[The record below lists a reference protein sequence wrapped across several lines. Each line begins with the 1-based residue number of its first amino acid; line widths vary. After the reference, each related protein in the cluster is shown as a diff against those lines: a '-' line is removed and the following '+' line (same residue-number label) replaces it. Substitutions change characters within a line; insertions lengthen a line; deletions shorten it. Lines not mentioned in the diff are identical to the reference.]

1 MFQFSRTKAIV
12 ALFTMIAFSAC
23 GDDDDG
29 PAGPSRPNAPFGV
42 VATATGSTTIR
53 VTFNSASGVNN
64 YSIERAEGAAGAFAQ
79 AGTVQ
84 APATPGPVE
93 YVDAGLKVQT
103 QYRYR
108 VIAIAGSLSSDPSGE
123 AAATTLAP
131 GAFARDVTGDITTNT
146 TWHQDTTYTL
156 KAFVHVAN
164 GATLTI
170 MPGTTIKGDEQ
181 SALFILRGARINAVG
196 TPEAPIVFTSSKAV
210 GSRRA
215 GDWGGLILIGN
226 ATINKTTANPEVE
239 GTGTDGTAVEAGKNY
254 TLTYGGGTTDSDN
267 SGELRYVRVE
277 FAGFAPRANQE
288 LNSFTF
294 AAVGSG
300 TRLSFLQ
307 AVYGLDD
314 AFEFFGGTV
323 SATNLVSYE
332 TGDDH
337 FDMSEGFR
345 GRLAHIIGLQ
355 STTVN
360 INPLP
365 GQNVATDPQGIEN
378 DGCDGAGCNNGHDSA
393 PFNTPLVANF
403 TLIGTGDINEGSGS
417 SGGFGMVLRRG
428 TGGYYINGVVAR
440 WPRGAISIRDQGTY
454 DRAGGVATPS
464 LTTADLALRNVL
476 VTESGSTF
484 ESGSGRFSFDLTGN
498 AITDSQSA
506 TAGLF
511 TAFPAQITDA
521 TTVTAFD
528 WTPAAG
534 SAIATGGMTTFAGK
548 LQAAASVAPAIPGT
562 EYMGAAAPG
571 GTKWWAGWTTY
582 LRK

>member
-1 MFQFSRTKAIV
+1 MFQFSRTPAVLALLTIV
-12 ALFTMIAFSAC
+12 ALSAC
-23 GDDDDG
+23 GDDDDS

-42 VATATGSTTIR
+42 IATATGSSTIR
-53 VTFNSASGVNN
+53 VAFSSAAGINS
-64 YSIERAEGAAGAFAQ
+64 YSIERAEGAAGAFSQ

-93 YVDAGLKVQT
+93 YLDEDLKVET

-108 VIAIAGSLSSDPSGE
+108 VIAVAGTLSSDPSGE
-123 AAATTLAP
+123 ATATTLP
-131 GAFARDVTGDITTNT
+131 LGSFARDVTADITASTM
-146 TWHQDTTYTL
+146 WHPDTTYTL
-156 KAFVHVAN
+156 KAFIHVAN

-170 MPGTTIKGDEQ
+170 LPGTTIKGDEQ
-181 SALFILRGARINAVG
+181 SALFILRGAKINAVG
-196 TPEAPIVFTSSKAV
+196 TAEAPIVFTSSKAA

-239 GTGTDGTAVEAGKNY
+239 GTGTDGTNVESGKNY

-307 AVYGLDD
+307 ALYGLDD
-314 AFEFFGGTV
+314 AFEFFGGTAT
-323 SATNLVSYE
+323 ATNLVSYE

-345 GRLAHIIGLQ
+345 GRLANIIALQ

-378 DGCDGAGCNNGHDSA
+378 DGCDGAGCNNGHNSA

-403 TLIGTGDINEGSGS
+403 TLIGTGNINEGAGS

-428 TGGYYINGVVAR
+428 TGGYYVNGVVAR
-440 WPRGAISIRDQGTY
+440 WPRGAISVRDQGTY
-454 DRAGGVATPS
+454 DRAGAVATPE

-476 VTESGSTF
+476 VTESATTF
-484 ESGSGRFSFDLTGN
+484 EGGNGRFSFDLTGN
-498 AITDSQSA
+498 SITDSQAA
-506 TAGLF
+506 TASLF

-521 TTVTAFD
+521 TTVDAFD

-534 SAIATGGMTTFAGK
+534 SAIATGGMATFTGK
-548 LQAAASVAPAIPGT
+548 LQTAASVAPAVAGT
-562 EYMGAAAPG
+562 AHLGAAAPG
-571 GTKWWAGWTTY
+571 GTKWWAGWTNY